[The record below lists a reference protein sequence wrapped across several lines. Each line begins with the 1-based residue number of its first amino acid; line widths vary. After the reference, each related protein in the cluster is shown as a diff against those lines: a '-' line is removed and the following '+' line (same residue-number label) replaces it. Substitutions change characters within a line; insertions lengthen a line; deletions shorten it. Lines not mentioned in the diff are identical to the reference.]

1 MECFGRLM
9 DGISPWLA
17 LPEDDIK
24 EGKIRK
30 KLHEWALLSYKNA
43 VDENSPDFL
52 VWEETNTVQPLVD
65 AAYLAQSFFRSPEVT
80 WGKLDE
86 ITKKKY
92 IDAFE
97 KIRII
102 KPKYNN

>member
-1 MECFGRLM
+1 MITEYSSNFGVKDKNVLYMECFGRLM

-17 LPEDDIK
+17 FPEDDTK

-65 AAYLAQSFFRSPEVT
+65 AAYLAQSFFRAPEVT
-80 WGKLDE
+80 LE
-86 ITKKKY
+86 
-92 IDAFE
+92 
-97 KIRII
+97 
-102 KPKYNN
+102 N